1 MHSVQKKEKEEEE
14 EEEKSN
20 LPDCRYD
27 SIVSLL
33 YVFSISKSNNW
44 LKFILK
50 KEDRSKLRR
59 KRIITIIYIRDKRL
73 WNNCNLYAS
82 FFTIIGEHNADHKV
96 LGNRGNI
103 INVFF

>member
-1 MHSVQKKEKEEEE
+1 MLSGQKEEEE
-14 EEEKSN
+14 EEEESI

-73 WNNCNLYAS
+73 
-82 FFTIIGEHNADHKV
+82 
-96 LGNRGNI
+96 
-103 INVFF
+103 